1 MLEQWT
7 EGLGG
12 VLLGNTRHLRDS
24 VVVDWEFG
32 RIVESETGVTLWPY
46 PRGVASPCGFPL
58 VRAASELVFENLAH
72 ALPVRIVYG
81 VDGPDHL
88 SPRIEGA
95 DGQGPRWSMQPVP
108 CPEGSAG

>member
-1 MLEQWT
+1 
-7 EGLGG
+7 

-58 VRAASELVFENLAH
+58 VRAASELASRTW
-72 ALPVRIVYG
+72 PTPCWCG
-81 VDGPDHL
+81 SSTG
-88 SPRIEGA
+88 
-95 DGQGPRWSMQPVP
+95 WTVP
-108 CPEGSAG
+108 TT